1 MTYPITLKVTVDFS
15 SGAAFGTTLILDD
28 ALYGQLDYNVLGD
41 AASEVV
47 DISTTVT
54 NISTRRGYNLLAD
67 QFDPGTATVRV
78 YDPNG
83 IWNPTNS
90 SGPYYGKLVPL
101 RKMQI
106 SAVYSGTEYALFSGY
121 ITDYGYT
128 YPKNEDIG
136 FVDLVA
142 VDGFRLF
149 NMSQVTTVTGG
160 TAGQSTGT
168 RIEKILDSLGWPS
181 SQREIDNGDSFVQAD
196 PGTDR
201 TLLQALKNVE
211 FSEQGAFYMSTE
223 GSAVFHSRSW
233 VQQKSGT
240 NATVFDNT
248 GSGITYKGITL
259 AHDDKLIIN
268 SAQVTRIGGATQSY
282 SDADSIARY
291 LPHNMSQS
299 NLVIDTDA
307 AAADIAAA
315 YVATRKDTTIRVD
328 SLTLDL
334 STPSYGTGIV
344 AGLGIDYFDTVTINN
359 EAQLGHV
366 TSKTLQVMGVKHD
379 ISANNWL
386 TTFTTSEP
394 IIDAFILNSDIYGVL
409 GTSVLTY

>member
-15 SGAAFGTTLILDD
+15 SGAGFGTTLVLGDP
-28 ALYGQLDYNVLGD
+28 LYGQLDYNVLGD

-47 DISTTVT
+47 DISTSVT

-67 QFDPGTATVRV
+67 QFDPGNATIRI

-83 IWNPTNS
+83 DWNPTNT

-101 RKMQI
+101 RKIQI
-106 SAVYSGTEYALFSGY
+106 SAIYSGTETALFSGY
-121 ITDYGYT
+121 IIDYGYS
-128 YPKNEDIG
+128 YPTTEDIG
-136 FVDLVA
+136 FVNLKA
-142 VDGFRLF
+142 VDGFRLL
-149 NMSQVTTVTGG
+149 NMAQITTVTGG
-160 TAGQSTGT
+160 IAGQTTGT
-168 RIEKILDSLGWPS
+168 RINKILDMVSWPN
-181 SQREIDNGDSFVQAD
+181 SQREIDTGDSYVQAD
-196 PGTDR
+196 PGTLR
-201 TLLQALKNVE
+201 ASLASLKNVE
-211 FSEQGAFYMSTE
+211 FSEQGAFYMSSE

-233 VQQKSGT
+233 IQSKSGK
-240 NATVFDNT
+240 NATVFDNI
-248 GSGITYKGITL
+248 GSGIQYKGISL

-268 SAQVTRIGGATQSY
+268 SAAVTRIGGTTQSY
-282 SDADSIARY
+282 TDTDSVAKY
-291 LPHNMSQS
+291 LPHNMSQA
-299 NLVIDTDA
+299 NLVVDTDA
-307 AAADIAAA
+307 TAYNIARA

-334 STPSYGTGIV
+334 STPSYSAGIT

-366 TSKTLQVMGVKHD
+366 TSKTLQVMGVNHD
-379 ISANNWL
+379 ITPRNWY